1 MAESTAKNVLH
12 IENVTMQFGGV
23 VAVNG
28 LSLDVNEGEIVA
40 LIGPNGAGKT
50 TAFNCVTGIYEP
62 TYGKVDFL
70 GETILSNM
78 PKGKMEKLYLGDV
91 EPRVIPVVKS
101 TPDVITKKGIART
114 FQNIRLFGQLTVFD
128 NVLIAKHMRAKQ
140 NVFSATLR
148 LNHAEEARMRQETMA
163 LLEEQNLAHLKNEI
177 ASSLPYGLQRRLEI
191 ARALATEPKLLL
203 LDEPAAG
210 MNPQETQDLTD
221 FILQIRDSYHL
232 SIFMIE
238 HHMDLVMQI
247 SDRIYVLDFGKLI
260 ANGTPDEIQN
270 NQRVIDAYLGVSDD
284 AED

>member
-1 MAESTAKNVLH
+1 MAENILH
-12 IENVTMQFGGV
+12 MDKITMQFGGV

-28 LSLDVNEGEIVA
+28 LSLDVNKGEIVA

-62 TYGKVDFL
+62 TLGEVVFN
-70 GETILSNM
+70 GETILRNS
-78 PKGKMEKLYLGDV
+78 PSGKMKKMYAGDV
-91 EPRVIPVVKS
+91 PAVEVKPITK
-101 TPDVITKKGIART
+101 TPDQVTKLGIART
-114 FQNIRLFGQLTVFD
+114 FQNIRLFGNLTVFD

-140 NVFSATLR
+140 NFLTATLR
-148 LNHAEEARMRQETMA
+148 LNHAEEARMRKETME
-163 LLEEQNLAHLKNEI
+163 LLEQQHLAHLKDEI
-177 ASSLPYGLQRRLEI
+177 ASNLPYGLQRHLEI

-210 MNPQETQDLTD
+210 MNPQETQELTE
-221 FILQIRDSYHL
+221 FISKIRDEYNL

-247 SDRIYVLDFGKLI
+247 SDRIYVLDFGRLI
-260 ANGTPDEIQN
+260 AQGTPEEIQN
-270 NQRVIDAYLGVSDD
+270 NPRVIEAYLGVAHD